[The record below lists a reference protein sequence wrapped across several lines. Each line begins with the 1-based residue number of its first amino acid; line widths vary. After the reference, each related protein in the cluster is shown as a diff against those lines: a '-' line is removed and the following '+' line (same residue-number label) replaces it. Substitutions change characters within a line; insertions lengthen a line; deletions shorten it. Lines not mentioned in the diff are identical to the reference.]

1 MGRMIK
7 NTVFKNGSYAIG
19 IPQGSSTVIPAYPNL
34 GQVRF
39 NVENNKLEFYSNVSG
54 VNTFQVI
61 AREGSAN
68 ILRDSFT
75 GNGSQTDFTF
85 TSGITYDGTKL
96 STEVNKVVVFVGT
109 VIQQPTTN
117 YTFPSSTSIHFTS
130 PPLNGATISVI
141 HNLGST
147 VAS

>member
-1 MGRMIK
+1 MIK

-19 IPQGSSTVIPAYPNL
+19 IPQGSSTVIPAFPTT

-39 NVENNKLEFYSNVSG
+39 NDDTQKLEFYSNVSG
-54 VNTFQVI
+54 TPTFQVI
-61 AREGSAN
+61 SREGNAN

-75 GNGSQTDFTF
+75 GNGTQTTFTF
-85 TSGITYDGTKL
+85 SSMSYSGISLTTA
-96 STEVNKVVVFVGT
+96 VNYVVVFVGT

-117 YTFPSSTSIHFTS
+117 YTFPTSNSIQFLS
-130 PPLNGATISVI
+130 APLNGATISVI